1 MKNKKGFDTT
11 GKSDLE
17 GRENEDNTIK
27 ILNDKKVYANT
38 VEKRGG
44 TKHKEDAVCDLQ
56 KIGIKRME
64 SIHSG
69 SHDWGNISSAV
80 NEGLFGDTFDEFLSQ
95 VKELRQLPFDI
106 RIDEEFKMKVS
117 AKFDSLCPGSF
128 NHFNSENI
136 IKVLNRGLIEPCAE
150 NFDNVVNDI
159 KTKNLYIYPV
169 NRHPVFEYVNKGFT
183 AYLKGDAD
191 KSRMIYF
198 KDSEGNEYS
207 TDIRM
212 RVCNN
217 NGIGAFLGTS
227 KANNNSQVCIK
238 LQQDRVGALLRL
250 VNPTVVSY

>member
-44 TKHKEDAVCDLQ
+44 TKLKEDAVSDLQ

-106 RIDEEFKMKVS
+106 RSDEEFKMKVS
-117 AKFDSLCPGSF
+117 EKFNSLCTESF

-198 KDSEGNEYS
+198 KDSEGNEYR

-217 NGIGAFLGTS
+217 NGISAFLGTS